1 MDQLEVIMHHL
12 SISPTKVV
20 AFFLKYDGL
29 DVWVQR
35 KALLCEPVTEIDD
48 EG

>member
-1 MDQLEVIMHHL
+1 MDQFEVIVHHL
-12 SISPTKVV
+12 GISSTKVV
-20 AFFLKYDGL
+20 AFFLKHDGL

-35 KALLCEPVTEIDD
+35 KALLCEPVTEIDN